1 MALSTSAVARW
12 TILSS
17 STSTPSGRS
26 FPRSPALAMYA
37 LRTACAAYGLR
48 PVRFALICLQKIF
61 EFPPHPLLVLLP
73 PRPVDPRNRL
83 SLQSIIGGSQ
93 ALHLINMVQQCHE
106 PLSLLPPRCLTYP
119 LKRAGHVLPALGP
132 VHVTLGHLP
141 LGQSPSLHR
150 LLDRLRLGLVRQLRW
165 YYGTV

>member
-37 LRTACAAYGLR
+37 LRTGCARYALR
-48 PVRFALICLQKIF
+48 SFRSAWVATQKLI
-61 EFPPHPLLVLLP
+61 EFSPQPLLVLLP

-93 ALHLINMVQQCHE
+93 ALHLINMVQQCRE

-119 LKRAGHVLPALGP
+119 LKRAGHVLPAL
-132 VHVTLGHLP
+132 
-141 LGQSPSLHR
+141 
-150 LLDRLRLGLVRQLRW
+150 
-165 YYGTV
+165 